1 MWAGLLFSEYLHE
14 KAEESRHNETIGYLV
29 ILIGSVYFVGGL
41 LATVT
46 KVENPE
52 WFLIIPYHLTPHPYS
67 LLGLTLT
74 SVGIALLIIGIAL
87 GIHYARERAWYMQ
100 ELHKAHSMEE
110 AKLRIG
116 KKVEVRIGFAETEEA
131 KEAESPA

>member
-1 MWAGLLFSEYLHE
+1 
-14 KAEESRHNETIGYLV
+14 
-29 ILIGSVYFVGGL
+29 
-41 LATVT
+41 
-46 KVENPE
+46 
-52 WFLIIPYHLTPHPYS
+52 
-67 LLGLTLT
+67 
-74 SVGIALLIIGIAL
+74 
-87 GIHYARERAWYMQ
+87 MQ